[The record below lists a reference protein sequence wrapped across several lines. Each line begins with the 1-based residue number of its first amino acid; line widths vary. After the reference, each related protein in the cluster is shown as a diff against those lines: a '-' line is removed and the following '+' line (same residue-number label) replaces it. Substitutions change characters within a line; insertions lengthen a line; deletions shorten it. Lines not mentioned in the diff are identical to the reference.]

1 MNALA
6 RKNTNSTEFRVVNL
20 NRGLIKSVAQEVVMQ
35 AMSAIRDRVNLF
47 IGESHVRYLLSKK
60 ASSNPVFLNK
70 IRKSNLLE
78 DVYFVWSQLLA

>member
-1 MNALA
+1 M
-6 RKNTNSTEFRVVNL
+6 NL
-20 NRGLIKSVAQEVVMQ
+20 NRGLIKSAAQEVVMQ
-35 AMSAIRDRVNLF
+35 AVSTVNQFSFLFRDRVNLF